1 MATERMKKLLGNPL
15 KNAARILDYKQEI
28 KRKSEELKLDMAV
41 RQMILNR
48 NHMICIPAD
57 QGLTGAAIG
66 KAKTIYY
73 NDFAGVI
80 GSHFYP
86 ETDNIKSFKNIT
98 SFLFI
103 PTLGHDLLPNG
114 VL

>member
-1 MATERMKKLLGNPL
+1 MKKLYSNPL
-15 KNAARILDYKQEI
+15 KNAALIKEYKKDI
-28 KRKSEELKLDMAV
+28 KRKNEELKLDMDM
-41 RQMILNR
+41 REMILNR

-57 QGLTGAAIG
+57 QGLTGAAFG

-73 NDFAGVI
+73 NNFEGVI

-98 SFLFI
+98 SFLI
-103 PTLGHDLLPNG
+103 MPILGHDLKPNG